1 MARTKDRAKAVML
14 RLKGYSYS
22 QIKAELGISKST
34 LSNWLQNMPLSPSR
48 IRALRD
54 NNQVRI
60 EKSKLTKLAT
70 KENRR
75 HIVYEKVARDIETSQ
90 DKNFVAGFYLY
101 WGEGTKSAEYTV
113 AITNTDP
120 AIVVCFIEWLKLLS
134 VDMTKLS
141 CKLHLYSDQDEE
153 LLKKFWSKK
162 TGIPKT
168 KYYKS
173 HIKESRQDAMT
184 YKGMFGF
191 GTCTVFYHNR
201 DIHEYVLA
209 GVEYLRNKY
218 TIVN

>member
-1 MARTKDRAKAVML
+1 MARTKDRLSAVAL
-14 RLKGYSYS
+14 RRKGYSYS

-34 LSNWLQNMPLSPSR
+34 LSNWLRDMPLSSSR
-48 IRALRD
+48 LRALRD
-54 NNQVRI
+54 TNQLRI
-60 EKSKLTKLAT
+60 EKSRLTKLAT
-70 KENRR
+70 KTKRR
-75 HIVYEKVARDIETSQ
+75 QTVYEKVASDIESSQ

-120 AIVVCFIEWLKLLS
+120 AIVVCYIEWLKLLS
-134 VDMTKLS
+134 IDITKLS
-141 CKLHLYSDQDEE
+141 CKLHLYSDQDETA
-153 LLKKFWSKK
+153 LKNFWTKK
-162 TGIPKT
+162 TGIPKS

-173 HIKESRQDAMT
+173 YVKNARQADIT

-191 GTCTVFYHNR
+191 GTCTVFYLNR
-201 DIHEYVLA
+201 DIYEYVLA